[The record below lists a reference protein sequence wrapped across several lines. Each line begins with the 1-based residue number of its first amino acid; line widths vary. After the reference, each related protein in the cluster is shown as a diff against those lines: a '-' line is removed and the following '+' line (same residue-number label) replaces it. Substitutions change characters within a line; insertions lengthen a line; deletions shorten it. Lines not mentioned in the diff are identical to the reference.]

1 MWPRSEW
8 VTDKPIVSHQLA
20 EQGQAGQLLA
30 NVFSLSHVTVP
41 EVFAIVNSSQFPFGF
56 LCGECTWLFY
66 SIRVDTR
73 AQLFEGRSA
82 LNPRVKI

>member
-56 LCGECTWLFY
+56 
-66 SIRVDTR
+66 
-73 AQLFEGRSA
+73 
-82 LNPRVKI
+82 